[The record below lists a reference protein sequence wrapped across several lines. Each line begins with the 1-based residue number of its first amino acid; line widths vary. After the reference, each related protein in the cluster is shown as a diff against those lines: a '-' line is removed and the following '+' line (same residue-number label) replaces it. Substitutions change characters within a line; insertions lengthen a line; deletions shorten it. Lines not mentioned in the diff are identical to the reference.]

1 METKPPQPPKPPT
14 PPSGAPPQPARPT
27 PPPTPA
33 DPQQRIDGLRSW
45 IAQLERKIGVRT
57 YIGAA
62 LAVLALAAGVA
73 GIFLALQVERDAASD
88 ADVENLREE
97 LTGVEQTAAEAAQE
111 DVRSIN
117 KSVTDLEDQIRR
129 LRTQQRSQADE
140 LSVVQDD
147 IDDLRK
153 QISDLD
159 SAGAGTA
166 GGPP

>member
-1 METKPPQPPKPPT
+1 MEAKPPQPPKPHT

-62 LAVLALAAGVA
+62 LAVLALAAGGA
-73 GIFLALQVERDAASD
+73 GIYLALQVEEDAATD

-153 QISDLD
+153 QISDLE

>member
-1 METKPPQPPKPPT
+1 MEAKPPQPPKPPT

-62 LAVLALAAGVA
+62 LAVLALAAGGA
-73 GIFLALQVERDAASD
+73 GIYLALQVEEDAATD

-129 LRTQQRSQADE
+129 LRMQQRSQADE

-153 QISDLD
+153 QISDLE
-159 SAGAGTA
+159 SAGAGTP